1 MDGSLRVGILEKHG
15 ADIAIGEVDI
25 KHIADEDFEPE
36 GNGAGSNHGERLR
49 VKLVGQVHFPP
60 FVLPGRNNQDIV
72 LKKVYPNDVFRNTDK
87 NNVMPLI

>member
-25 KHIADEDFEPE
+25 KHIADEDFEPQ

-60 FVLPGRNNQDIV
+60 FVLPGGKIRIS
-72 LKKVYPNDVFRNTDK
+72 F
-87 NNVMPLI
+87 